1 MRLSSVLLLCLLPI
15 VGQSVE
21 LDSSFS
27 GDGKSTVAFDL
38 DASKRDRA
46 KRIFPYSTGG
56 YLLVGTASNNASV
69 DVALASV
76 ADNGSLSTIMG
87 GDGRLNIDLGAGFDL
102 RDATVD
108 SAGRIILVGALPD
121 STGSG
126 TRIGVARL
134 FADGSIDSSFGFF
147 GLAVYDNDLYAE
159 PMAVATTP
167 SDAILLFNRQS
178 AGGASWGA
186 YAQILTPLGVSDDI
200 EFIDASFAGRDGVM
214 RWSPA
219 QSAAILA
226 FSVSTSS
233 GCGMRSMSVEISG
246 GSPMSISSG
255 VIASLVLPDTLNA
268 CTTMRTSGLAIN
280 GSSGAFAVVG
290 ENLSNLVGSTNHR
303 GWVSKV
309 DANGEFDDSFDSDG
323 FKQFDAPFPAT
334 DLRFNAAIFD
344 PQGSLLVGGIT
355 GNADAS
361 LQQFALLK
369 ILPSGALDTSFSPNG
384 LTNTTFAGTSGSAT
398 LNVVADML
406 GDGDRTVLAGYRHF
420 ADPNDDDFAVAA
432 WFQASSGNALF
443 QNGFE

>member
-1 MRLSSVLLLCLLPI
+1 MRLSTLLSLLLLPT
-15 VGQSVE
+15 VGHSVE
-21 LDSSFS
+21 LDPSFS
-27 GDGKSTVAFDL
+27 SDGKSTVAFDL

-69 DVALASV
+69 DVALASI
-76 ADNGSLSTIMG
+76 ADNGSLSTLIG

-121 STGSG
+121 SVGFG

-134 FADGSIDSSFGFF
+134 FADGSVDSSFGFF
-147 GLAVYDNDLYAE
+147 GLAVYDNATYAE
-159 PMAVATTP
+159 PMAVVTTP
-167 SDAILLFNRQS
+167 TDAILLFNRQS
-178 AGGASWGA
+178 ANGAEWSA
-186 YAQILTPLGVSDDI
+186 VAQILTPQGVSDDI
-200 EFIDASFAGRDGVM
+200 AFIDSTFAGRDGVM

-226 FSVSTSS
+226 FSAITSS
-233 GCGMRSMSVEISG
+233 GCGMRSMRVQISG
-246 GSPMSISSG
+246 GSPMSVSAG
-255 VIASLVLPDTLNA
+255 VVASVLLPDTLDA
-268 CTTMRTSGLAIN
+268 CTTMRTSGLAIDTT
-280 GSSGAFAVVG
+280 SGTFAVVG
-290 ENLSNLVGSTNHR
+290 QNLVNLVGSTNHR

-309 DANGEFDDSFDSDG
+309 SANGEFDDSFDGDG

-334 DLRFNAAIFD
+334 DLRFNAALFD
-344 PQGSLLVGGIT
+344 PQGNLLLGGIT

-369 ILPSGALDTSFSPNG
+369 VLPSGALDASFAPNG
-384 LTNTTFAGTSGSAT
+384 LTNTTFAAASGSAT
-398 LNVVADML
+398 LNVVSDML
-406 GDGDRTVLAGYRHF
+406 ADGDRTVLAGYRHF
-420 ADPNDDDFAVAA
+420 ADPSDDDFAVAA
-432 WFQASSGNALF
+432 WFQTSSGNVIF